1 MWWRTRCVWWVRGA
15 SSNPAAR
22 SSVSSWR
29 PRDTPNWSRRLPH
42 DWQSRGMVM
51 SVDTASIG
59 PYIGQFAAARSLLPG
74 AGFAWLD
81 AKRDAAIKRFGSN
94 GFPTAKVEAWKF
106 TNLNPLA
113 RTVFHNISV
122 PSQPILTQ
130 AALAPYRLT
139 PDCHLLLFAHGQ
151 FRPDLSALD
160 HLPDGPRR

>member
-1 MWWRTRCVWWVRGA
+1 
-15 SSNPAAR
+15 
-22 SSVSSWR
+22 
-29 PRDTPNWSRRLPH
+29 
-42 DWQSRGMVM
+42 M

-94 GFPTAKVEAWKF
+94 GFPTVKVEAWKF

-113 RTVFHNISV
+113 QTVFHNISV
-122 PSQPILTQ
+122 PSQPILTK

-139 PDCHLLLFAHGQ
+139 PDCHLVVFVNGQ

-160 HLPDGPRR
+160 HVPGGTRIVGLRDADEDDLHALIAPPSVLIFEPRARFLSD